1 MPLSVEKIG
10 RTVQQAINDALE
22 ELGMTDDEVII
33 EVLDEG
39 EAGLL
44 GLGRRPAKVRVT
56 ADEEPAA
63 LVDSSFTG
71 DDSESDGSGYPA
83 EGAYAARRQQLA
95 DGNLPE
101 EPADDYFGDDEDAG
115 DQETPEEADTV
126 AYVAA
131 ILSGIGIH
139 GKISSFRD
147 GDTLHIDV
155 TGRDCG
161 AAIGRHGETLE
172 AIQYLASLVA
182 NKASVERIRV
192 VVDIGGYRR
201 RRENTL
207 INLAE
212 RTAEKV
218 SLSGQPIN
226 LEPMNPAER
235 RIIHSALQDYPG
247 VTTFSEGE
255 EPERHIV
262 IAPVQET

>member
-1 MPLSVEKIG
+1 MPLSVEKTG
-10 RTVQQAINDALE
+10 RSVQQAINDALD
-22 ELGMTDDEVII
+22 ELGKTDDEVII

-56 ADEEPAA
+56 VDEEPEAV
-63 LVDSSFTG
+63 VDSSFSG
-71 DDSESDGSGYPA
+71 DDSELDTAS
-83 EGAYAARRQQLA
+83 EGLA
-95 DGNLPE
+95 S
-101 EPADDYFGDDEDAG
+101 EPADYFGDDEYAG

-182 NKASVERIRV
+182 NKTSAERLRV

-218 SLSGQPIN
+218 SLSGQRIN

-235 RIIHSALQDYPG
+235 RIIHSTLQDYPG

-262 IAPVQET
+262 IAPAQES

>member
-1 MPLSVEKIG
+1 MPLSVEKTG
-10 RTVQQAINDALE
+10 RSVQQAINDALE

-44 GLGRRPAKVRVT
+44 GLGRRPARVRVT

-63 LVDSSFTG
+63 VVDSSFTG
-71 DDSESDGSGYPA
+71 EDSEPDEHGYPA
-83 EGAYAARRQQLA
+83 DGGYAANGRLPA
-95 DGNLPE
+95 DNGLPAE
-101 EPADDYFGDDEDAG
+101 LADDYFGDDEYAG
-115 DQETPEEADTV
+115 DQETPEEAETV

-155 TGRDCG
+155 MGRDCG

-182 NKASVERIRV
+182 NKASTERIRI

-207 INLAE
+207 ISLAE

-218 SLSGQPIN
+218 SLSSERIS

-247 VTTFSEGE
+247 ITTFSEGE

-262 IAPVQET
+262 IAPSQVS

>member
-1 MPLSVEKIG
+1 MPVSIEKTG
-10 RTVQQAINDALE
+10 KTVQQAINDALE
-22 ELGMTDDEVII
+22 ELGLSDEEVVI

-39 EAGLL
+39 DSGLL

-56 ADEEPAA
+56 ADEQPDADPNEGLPSAEYY
-63 LVDSSFTG
+63 G
-71 DDSESDGSGYPA
+71 DD
-83 EGAYAARRQQLA
+83 
-95 DGNLPE
+95 
-101 EPADDYFGDDEDAG
+101 DEYAG
-115 DQETPEEADTV
+115 DPETPEESETA

-139 GKISSFRD
+139 GKISSFRE

-155 TGRDCG
+155 NGRDCG

-182 NKASVERIRV
+182 NKYSEERIRV
-192 VVDIGGYRR
+192 IIDIGGYRK

-207 INLAE
+207 ISLAE
-212 RTAEKV
+212 RTADKV
-218 SLSGQPIN
+218 SRTGHSIN

-235 RIIHSALQDYPG
+235 RIIHATLQDFPG

-262 IAPVQET
+262 IAPSQES